1 VRLRGPS
8 TPALDPYEGPA
19 GPDGIQAY
27 RERIGQ
33 DNPATREY
41 QRMQH
46 GRYLTGFG
54 DDSPAFNPDGG
65 DPGYESG
72 DMAAMEEADDVFGS
86 GIFDPPGR
94 PTSNNTMGIFA
105 SDYGL
110 PGYVAREV
118 PYAVS
123 RDVTDADGGGVV
135 YIPAGG
141 YYHIEDDGRVV
152 PHPILGPTPRPP
164 ANVPAPFTDVA
175 TPYVTMQPESAAR
188 PPLNAGYPV
197 IPMPTYKPGRA
208 AYPPVHTVPDYPSSY
223 HIRDATPSDALP
235 YGPVDERFDAGV
247 PIATGAYAGR
257 RSLAR
262 RGVGEDAPTA
272 STFGLVVG
280 CAVIGGV
287 IGLVAATMTAKGA
300 R

>member
-1 VRLRGPS
+1 MRLRGPS
-8 TPALDPYEGPA
+8 TPAMQPYEGA
-19 GPDGIQAY
+19 MWPDGIQAY
-27 RERIGQ
+27 HERVGE
-33 DNPATREY
+33 DHPATREY

-54 DDSPAFNPDGG
+54 DDDPGLLPDGG

-105 SDYGL
+105 SDYGI

-123 RDVTDADGGGVV
+123 QDVTDVADGGAVV

-141 YYHIEDDGRVV
+141 YYHIEDDGRMV
-152 PHPILGPTPRPP
+152 PHPVLGPTPRPP
-164 ANVPAPFTDVA
+164 ANVPAPYTDVA
-175 TPYVTMQPESAAR
+175 TPYVTIQPESASR
-188 PPLNAGYPV
+188 PPLHDGYPV
-197 IPMPTYKPGRA
+197 IPMPTYKPARA
-208 AYPPVHTVPDYPSSY
+208 AYPPVQTIPDYPPSSVV
-223 HIRDATPSDALP
+223 RRSSAQAPLP
-235 YGPVDERFDAGV
+235 YGPVDERFDAAV
-247 PIATGAYAGR
+247 PIATGAYGR
-257 RSLAR
+257 RVR
-262 RGVGEDAPTA
+262 RGVGDDEAPKA

-280 CAVIGGV
+280 CAVLGGV
-287 IGLVAATMTAKGA
+287 IGLVAATMSVKGA

>member
-1 VRLRGPS
+1 MR
-8 TPALDPYEGPA
+8 A
-19 GPDGIQAY
+19 DGVQAY
-27 RERIGQ
+27 RERVGQ
-33 DNPATREY
+33 DHPATREY
-41 QRMQH
+41 QRMQN

-54 DDSPAFNPDGG
+54 EDAPALDPDGG

-72 DMAAMEEADDVFGS
+72 DMAQMEHEDDVFGS

-105 SDYGL
+105 SAYAL

-123 RDVTDADGGGVV
+123 RDVTDVADGGGVV

-141 YYHIEDDGRVV
+141 FYHIEDDGRVV
-152 PHPILGPTPRPP
+152 PHPVLGPTPRPP
-164 ANVPAPFTDVA
+164 ANVPAPMTDVA

-188 PPLNAGYPV
+188 PPLHDGYPV
-197 IPMPTYKPGRA
+197 VPMPTYKPARTSW
-208 AYPPVHTVPDYPSSY
+208 PTVERVPDYPSSSVVPNM
-223 HIRDATPSDALP
+223 DPQVPLP

-247 PIATGAYAGR
+247 PVATGAYVSR
-257 RSLAR
+257 RPVRRAAR
-262 RGVGEDAPTA
+262 RGVGDDAPTA

-280 CAVIGGV
+280 CAVLGGV
-287 IGLVAATMTAKGA
+287 IGLVAASITTPKGA